1 VSYDTNMA
9 RRAGFAMAPVRSSGS
24 NTSQVTD
31 TADELAVRAYLRA
44 LVDAPARAADRVE
57 TTEASF
63 VDAAARWSARSGV
76 DRKTL
81 SRIGVDRRTLDAAGL
96 KATPVAELVRRQY
109 GADPLSV
116 ADLARRSGVSPAS
129 VRQTVY
135 DDESDGLIEAVE
147 TEGRRVLYRLV
158 R

>member
-1 VSYDTNMA
+1 
-9 RRAGFAMAPVRSSGS
+9 
-24 NTSQVTD
+24 
-31 TADELAVRAYLRA
+31 
-44 LVDAPARAADRVE
+44 VE
-57 TTEASF
+57 TTEVSF
-63 VDAAARWSARSGV
+63 VDAVGRWSARSGV

-109 GADPLSV
+109 QVEPLSV

-129 VRQTVY
+129 VHQTIY

-147 TEGRRVLYRLV
+147 TEGRTVLYRLV

>member
-1 VSYDTNMA
+1 MD
-9 RRAGFAMAPVRSSGS
+9 
-24 NTSQVTD
+24 
-31 TADELAVRAYLRA
+31 AVGRW
-44 LVDAPARAADRVE
+44 
-57 TTEASF
+57 TERTGA
-63 VDAAARWSARSGV
+63 

-116 ADLARRSGVSPAS
+116 ADLAQRSGVSPSS

-135 DDESDGLIEAVE
+135 DDESDGLIEVVE
-147 TEGRRVLYRLV
+147 TDGPTVLYRLV

>member
-1 VSYDTNMA
+1 M
-9 RRAGFAMAPVRSSGS
+9 RSSGG

-31 TADELAVRAYLRA
+31 NANELAVRAYLRA
-44 LVDAPARAADRVE
+44 LVGAPVRATDRVE

-63 VDAAARWSARSGV
+63 VDAAARWSGRSGV

-109 GADPLSV
+109 STEPFSV
-116 ADLARRSGVSPAS
+116 ANLARRSGVSPAS
-129 VRQTVY
+129 AKQTVSQ
-135 DDESDGLIEAVE
+135 DESDGLIETVG
-147 TEGRRVLYRLV
+147 TKGRAVLYRLV